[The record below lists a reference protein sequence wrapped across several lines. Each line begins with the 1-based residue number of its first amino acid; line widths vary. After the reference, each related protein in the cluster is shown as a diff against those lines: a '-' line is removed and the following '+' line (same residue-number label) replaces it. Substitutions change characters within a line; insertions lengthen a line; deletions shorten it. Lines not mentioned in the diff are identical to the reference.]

1 MTQQYYL
8 ESSGKDSSLPRYLRL
23 DRFPAVVGR
32 NPDCSIRLSVD
43 HISRMHARFDLC
55 DGNLTVED
63 LGSTNGTFVNHERI
77 SRAVSISTGDV
88 VHLAGHE
95 FRLMC
100 EPVARKPAASVNEET
115 VIGLNGLPKD
125 FSLKTPAFLELLEHG
140 NVTGHCQPIVTAQGE
155 EAFAFELLGRSTHNA
170 LDAGPDELF
179 VLASALDCE
188 IQLSRLFRRRCFED
202 ASRAGITSPLFFNNH
217 PVECDEPDVLMTEL
231 QALRRLYP
239 DLKLVFE
246 VHESAVTDL
255 GAMAEIKR
263 MLKDMD
269 IGLAYDDF
277 GAGQARL
284 LELAEVPPDVIKF
297 DKGLIRDMTSR
308 DSPRYRILD
317 NLNAMVTDLGVKTL
331 MEGVE
336 DERSADLCREIGV
349 DYMQGFYFGYP
360 AAILEPNDTAYHQS
374 EKDRA
379 P

>member
-1 MTQQYYL
+1 MNQQYYL

-23 DRFPAVVGR
+23 DRFPAIVGR

-55 DGNLTVED
+55 DGVLTVED
-63 LGSTNGTFVNHERI
+63 LGSTNGTFVNHQRI

-95 FRLMC
+95 FRLMS

-115 VIGLNGLPKD
+115 VIGLSSLPKD
-125 FSLKTPAFLELLEHG
+125 FSLKTPAFLDLLDRG
-140 NVTGHCQPIVTAQGE
+140 DVTGYCQPIVTAQGE
-155 EAFAFELLGRSTHNA
+155 PFGFELLGRSCHHS
-170 LDAGPDELF
+170 LDSGPDELF
-179 VLASALDCE
+179 VLAAALDCE
-188 IQLSRLFRRRCFED
+188 TRLSRLFRRRCFEE
-202 ASRAGITSPLFFNNH
+202 ASRAGIKSPLFFNNH
-217 PVECDEPDVLMTEL
+217 PVECDEPDALMEEL
-231 QALRRLYP
+231 QELRRLYP

-255 GAMAEIKR
+255 EAMAEIKR
-263 MLKDMD
+263 MLKSMD

-297 DKGLIRDMTSR
+297 DKSLIRDMASR
-308 DSPRYRILD
+308 ESPRYRILD

-336 DERSADLCREIGV
+336 DERSADLCREIGI
-349 DYMQGFYFGYP
+349 DYMQGYYFGYP
-360 AAILEPNDTAYHQS
+360 AAILEPDDTAYHHS